1 MRPRAV
7 LWGLALLVA
16 GGCAGGEEKKSKKPE
31 QRRKT
36 LLTVRSNAFASGTR
50 IPKRHAY
57 KGEGENISPALSW
70 SGVPGKTREI
80 ALICDDPDAPVE
92 EPWVHWVLYR
102 VPPTATGIPEG
113 ESAGGT
119 PGKNSWGETAWGG
132 PMPPPDHGTHH
143 YYFKV
148 YALAVPLELEAGATK
163 QELLAAMQGHILA
176 EGELVGTYS
185 R

>member
-1 MRPRAV
+1 M

-16 GGCAGGEEKKSKKPE
+16 GGCAGGEEKASKKPE

-36 LLTVRSNAFASGTR
+36 VLTVRSDAFASGTR
-50 IPKRHAY
+50 IPQRHAY
-57 KGEGENISPALSW
+57 KGEGDNVSPALSW
-70 SGVPGKTREI
+70 SRVPKDTREL
-80 ALICDDPDAPVE
+80 ALICDDPDAPVA
-92 EPWVHWVLYR
+92 EPWVHWVLYHI
-102 VPPTATGIPEG
+102 PPTATGIPEG

-132 PMPPPDHGTHH
+132 PMPPKGHGTHH
-143 YYFKV
+143 YQFRV
-148 YALAVPLELEAGATK
+148 YALALPVALEAGATK

>member
-1 MRPRAV
+1 MRPRAM

-16 GGCAGGEEKKSKKPE
+16 GGCAGGEGEKKPE
-31 QRRKT
+31 KRRKT
-36 LLTVRSNAFASGTR
+36 VLTVRSNAFASGTR

-57 KGEGENISPALSW
+57 EGEGENVSPALSW
-70 SGVPGKTREI
+70 SGVPRKTREL
-80 ALICDDPDAPVE
+80 ALLCDDPDAPVE

-102 VPPTATGIPEG
+102 IPPAATGIPEG
-113 ESAGGT
+113 ATAGGT
-119 PGKNSWGETAWGG
+119 AGKNSWGETAWGG
-132 PMPPPDHGTHH
+132 PMPPKGHGTHH

-148 YALAVPLELEAGATK
+148 FALAVPLQLEAGATK

>member
-1 MRPRAV
+1 MRPRAI

-16 GGCAGGEEKKSKKPE
+16 GGCGGGEEKKDKKPK

-36 LLTVRSNAFASGTR
+36 VLTVRSTAFVSGNR
-50 IPKRHAY
+50 VPKRHAY

-70 SGVPGKTREI
+70 SGVPKKTKGI

-92 EPWVHWVLYR
+92 EPCV
-102 VPPTATGIPEG
+102 TGIPEG
-113 ESAGGT
+113 ENAGGT
-119 PGKNSWGETAWGG
+119 AGKNSWGENAWGG
-132 PMPPPDHGTHH
+132 PMPPPGHGTHH

-148 YALAVPLELEAGATK
+148 YALAVPLQLEAGATK